1 VIASLQL
8 LWAQGNSDAIEAVKP
23 YIDPEIYR
31 WQYPARSLLDV
42 GATIA
47 GASDWAVSSANVFE
61 AMYYA
66 ETRKGDEGV
75 LDASQ
80 RMPREAMLYAYT
92 RNSARALNLL
102 DQIGTI
108 VPGKQAD
115 LVLVDRDVMTVPAE
129 ELKETKVLWT
139 MFGGKIV
146 YRAEKATLE
155 NEVGKALN
163 AFARKIRKLNIS
175 ND

>member
-1 VIASLQL
+1 MS
-8 LWAQGNSDAIEAVKP
+8 
-23 YIDPEIYR
+23 
-31 WQYPARSLLDV
+31 
-42 GATIA
+42 TIA

-66 ETRKGDEGV
+66 ETRKGDKGV

-92 RNSARALNLL
+92 RNSARALKML

-108 VPGKQAD
+108 APNKQAD
-115 LVLVDRDVMTVPAE
+115 LVLVDRDVMTVAAE

-139 MFGGKIV
+139 MFGGKTV
-146 YRAEKATLE
+146 YRAKTGMS
-155 NEVGKALN
+155 GKAGN
-163 AFARKIRKLNIS
+163 
-175 ND
+175 